1 MKCDPNIKKPTDG
14 TNALIVAVKRNN
26 FDSVLILLE
35 RGADVNI
42 RNENGLTAFDYS
54 ILYSNYEICLYLNK
68 KYNLEVRDMEFY
80 LEHRS
85 VIKAPL
91 FNVKLFLENL
101 NQNVPFNET
110 PSFKL
115 SVEQYKGRYC
125 FTLIYLF

>member
-35 RGADVNI
+35 
-42 RNENGLTAFDYS
+42 FDYS
-54 ILYSNYEICLYLNK
+54 ILYNNYEICLHLK
-68 KYNLEVRDMEFY
+68 QKYNLEVRDMEFY

-115 SVEQYKGRYC
+115 TVDQYKGR
-125 FTLIYLF
+125 